1 MDLFFIEN
9 EKELKIGNSIKTK
22 NFRYDNQINKII
34 RNLIQEIL
42 LDWINYKE
50 NDSSKILYK
59 INPMILK
66 KNNFKYFKGKKLKD
80 IYSNEISIKDKK
92 TKKIKD
98 NDHNIIIINDCNN
111 KIKNFKLNLLFEQAL
126 KLFLDKNNV
135 KEGFSYIINLDE
147 NKISK
152 SELLGGLKGKEEYIN
167 IKGRNYSFKQKL
179 EKVFDKIRDIF
190 FN

>member
-59 INPMILK
+59 INPIILK

-179 EKVFDKIRDIF
+179 GKVFDKIRDIF